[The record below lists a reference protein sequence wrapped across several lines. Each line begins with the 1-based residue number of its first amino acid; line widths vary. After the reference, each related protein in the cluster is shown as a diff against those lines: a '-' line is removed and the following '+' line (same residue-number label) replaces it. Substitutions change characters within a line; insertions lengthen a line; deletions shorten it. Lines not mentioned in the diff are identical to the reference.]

1 MACALLRA
9 PSSLVPGRKRMD
21 RRTMAVLAQPNGL
34 RLLPAAAVTAPL
46 TSGRE
51 AGLDDQERTPSIP
64 IDGSPNPSSAHESA
78 RFIAS
83 VSLSLGALMLSL
95 FGIIERMVSFEKLAV
110 VNEFALLALLPGI
123 ATLAFLACA
132 RAISWM
138 ISNMRFSQWHG
149 VVPQRRWEE
158 TRRLLEEGNQFRFRI
173 TLMAGA
179 YLLFALVI
187 TALAA
192 TSAGLAFGL
201 SAPELG
207 VGTLP
212 LALLGGGVTA
222 LLVLYELL
230 TRDGPIKTTL
240 TGGFVAALV
249 VILILDVLL

>member
-1 MACALLRA
+1 MLGQQESRLNSADRHA
-9 PSSLVPGRKRMD
+9 PTPASPG
-21 RRTMAVLAQPNGL
+21 
-34 RLLPAAAVTAPL
+34 
-46 TSGRE
+46 
-51 AGLDDQERTPSIP
+51 
-64 IDGSPNPSSAHESA
+64 SAHEAA

-95 FGIIERMVSFEKLAV
+95 FGIIERMVSFEKLTV

-138 ISNMRFSQWHG
+138 ISYMTFAQWHA
-149 VVPQRRWEE
+149 VVPQHRREA
-158 TRRLLEEGNQFRFRI
+158 TRRHFEEGSQFRFRV

-179 YLLFALVI
+179 YLLFTVVI

-207 VGTLP
+207 LNTLSF
-212 LALLGGGVTA
+212 AFIGGGVTVA
-222 LLVLYELL
+222 LVLFEML
-230 TRDGPIKTTL
+230 TRDGTPKTVA
-240 TGGFVAALV
+240 TGSFVGVLIMV
-249 VILILDVLL
+249 LILDVVV

>member
-1 MACALLRA
+1 MR
-9 PSSLVPGRKRMD
+9 P
-21 RRTMAVLAQPNGL
+21 AVE
-34 RLLPAAAVTAPL
+34 PL
-46 TSGRE
+46 TSTM
-51 AGLDDQERTPSIP
+51 LDMATDPDKPLARIVAAT
-64 IDGSPNPSSAHESA
+64 PNPTSAHEAA

-95 FGIIERMVSFEKLAV
+95 FGIIERMVTFEKLAV

-138 ISNMRFSQWHG
+138 ISYMTFAQWHA
-149 VVPQRRWEE
+149 VVPEHRRDQM
-158 TRRLLEEGNQFRFRI
+158 RRLVEEGSQFRFRL

-179 YLLFALVI
+179 YLLFTLVI

-207 VGTLP
+207 ANTLW
-212 LALLGGGVTA
+212 
-222 LLVLYELL
+222 LVSP
-230 TRDGPIKTTL
+230 G
-240 TGGFVAALV
+240 A
-249 VILILDVLL
+249 

>member
-1 MACALLRA
+1 MKPA
-9 PSSLVPGRKRMD
+9 SSPDPGA
-21 RRTMAVLAQPNGL
+21 TN
-34 RLLPAAAVTAPL
+34 PA
-46 TSGRE
+46 
-51 AGLDDQERTPSIP
+51 
-64 IDGSPNPSSAHESA
+64 SAHEAA

-95 FGIIERMVSFEKLAV
+95 FGIIERMVTFEKLAM

-138 ISNMRFSQWHG
+138 ISYMTFTQWHG
-149 VVPQRRWEE
+149 VVPQERWER
-158 TRRLLEEGNQFRFRI
+158 TRSLIEEGSQFQFRI

-179 YLLFALVI
+179 YMLFTLVI

-207 VGTLP
+207 FSTLP
-212 LALLGGGVTA
+212 FALLGGGITA
-222 LLVLYELL
+222 VLVLYEML
-230 TRDGPIKTTL
+230 TRDGALKTAA
-240 TGGFVAALV
+240 TGAFVSVLMVVLV
-249 VILILDVLL
+249 LDVVL